1 MYKNEFD
8 SDLESLVSKLPKP
21 TGFKLVVAVAQ
32 IDDKKGEIILPDQY
46 TALEQTASILGHV
59 MLVGPDAYKDPA
71 KFPSGPYCQEGDWVM
86 FRSYSGTRFKL
97 GSQEFRMINDDQI
110 EAIVGEPTLI
120 ERAM

>member
-21 TGFKLVVAVAQ
+21 TGFKLVVAVAL
-32 IDDKKGEIILPDQY
+32 IDDKKGDVYLPDQY

-97 GSQEFRMINDDQI
+97 GSQEFRMVNDDQI
-110 EAIVGEPTLI
+110 EAVVGEPTLI